1 MAAMESTGCGPGA
14 PQWSLCCKG
23 CSRGSVRALLR
34 VCIYIHIY
42 IVYVCVHIYRYI
54 YIYMH
59 TYIHTKIYICT
70 CTSPTYVCIGA
81 LYKALHICAK
91 EQYTHPCVSVQ
102 WRSVHLLHEPYLS
115 VQRNSI
121 HSKGTVYIAL
131 PICAKKLC
139 TFVSANE
146 PCASAQKSTI
156 YLRKR
161 APCIS
166 AKEPMYLR
174 KRGLGVLA
182 CASLEALYVP
192 SLCVYRCVN
201 VM

>member
-1 MAAMESTGCGPGA
+1 
-14 PQWSLCCKG
+14 
-23 CSRGSVRALLR
+23 
-34 VCIYIHIY
+34 
-42 IVYVCVHIYRYI
+42 
-54 YIYMH
+54 MH

-115 VQRNSI
+115 VQRSSI

-182 CASLEALYVP
+182 CASLEALYEP
-192 SLCVYRCVN
+192 SLCVYRCLALCVYVYVYGMCVRTCLMCMRTHLMCLRTRLTRVHARIFKWN
-201 VM
+201 LQHTCNTHV